1 MGDKPIVRF
10 ADLKAV
16 GYQKAWDLQEKLL
29 ADSVSK
35 KVAARANSDE
45 SKPDNYLLFCE
56 HEPVFTLGKS
66 GKREHLLLSEE
77 ELIKQGIVFFP
88 NNRGGDITYHGPG
101 QITGYPIFDLEQF
114 TTDIGLY
121 LRNIEESVI
130 RLLAKYGIPSGRI
143 EGLTGVWI
151 DPELPEARKICAIGV
166 RASRWVT
173 MHGFAFNVNT
183 NMDYFDFIIPC
194 GIRDKGV
201 TSMEKEL
208 GFAPDFAEVKSLLVT
223 EIASVFNVEV
233 IADSEE
239 FILNLFNTTAAN
251 G

>member
-10 ADLKAV
+10 ADLKVV

-29 ADSVSK
+29 ADSVAK
-35 KVAARANSDE
+35 KVAARANPDE

-77 ELIKQGIVFFP
+77 ELTIQGIAFFP

-208 GFAPDFAEVKSLLVT
+208 GFAPDFAEVKSLLAI
-223 EIASVFNVEV
+223 ELASVFNVEI

-239 FILNLFNTTAAN
+239 FILNLFNTTATN

>member
-10 ADLKAV
+10 ADLKVV

-29 ADSVSK
+29 ADSVAK
-35 KVAARANSDE
+35 KVAARANPDE
-45 SKPDNYLLFCE
+45 SKPNNYLLFCE

-77 ELIKQGIVFFP
+77 ELTIQGIAFFS

-183 NMDYFDFIIPC
+183 NMDYFNFIIPC

-208 GFAPDFAEVKSLLVT
+208 GFAPDFAEVKSLLAI
-223 EIASVFNVEV
+223 EIASVFNVEI

-239 FILNLFNTTAAN
+239 FILTLFNTTATN